1 MALRYLWCTTQEF
14 DLRRADLSLFI
25 CFGRL
30 SRPIACPPTF
40 KSRLSSLLFPG
51 EKEKSKINSEELQ
64 IKKAKKKKKKKHKE
78 GEKHKQVKMYHRS
91 CQTVCAG
98 LLLLPPSSPHPASS
112 STSPFKSP
120 LPVSPQC
127 INKNLL
133 PSSFPLVSKSV
144 LSCLHPYPAKH
155 QPQYPYPGT
164 RGLEFGPYIH
174 IEKQPNGGALVA
186 HAYASQLSSL
196 SEAQRERF
204 AREFVTLSFSE
215 DSSQVRPALL
225 PMG

>member
-1 MALRYLWCTTQEF
+1 M
-14 DLRRADLSLFI
+14 
-25 CFGRL
+25 
-30 SRPIACPPTF
+30 F
-40 KSRLSSLLFPG
+40 KSHLSALLCPD

-98 LLLLPPSSPHPASS
+98 LILLPPSSPFPASS
-112 STSPFKSP
+112 NLHNSSLSPFKSP
-120 LPVSPQC
+120 LPVLPQS
-127 INKNLL
+127 INKNSHLL
-133 PSSFPLVSKSV
+133 HSSLPLLSKSV
-144 LSCLHPYPAKH
+144 FNCVHPSPTKH
-155 QPQYPYPGT
+155 QPQYPHPGT
-164 RGLEFGPYIH
+164 RGLEFAPYIH
-174 IEKQPNGGALVA
+174 IESQPNGGALVA

-215 DSSQVRPALL
+215 DSSQVRHTLRIHQ
-225 PMG
+225 MES